1 MRENV
6 KETERTITV
15 DWQDGSK
22 YSGEIENGKPHGQG
36 KYTWPDGDEYVGR
49 WMNGARHGLGCHSR
63 RNGFVYIGEFKK
75 NLPDGEGFYVGPD
88 GTCFSGKWVQGV
100 QQGKGTL
107 RDKRKGLLYFGDWCN
122 GSPKLAG
129 KTTF

>member
-1 MRENV
+1 MGLD
-6 KETERTITV
+6 T
-15 DWQDGSK
+15 DWVV
-22 YSGEIENGKPHGQG
+22 IP
-36 KYTWPDGDEYVGR
+36 
-49 WMNGARHGLGCHSR
+49 A

-107 RDKRKGLLYFGDWCN
+107 RDKRKGLIYFGDWCN

-129 KTTF
+129 KTTFNTLVVYISEIFGINS

>member
-1 MRENV
+1 
-6 KETERTITV
+6 
-15 DWQDGSK
+15 
-22 YSGEIENGKPHGQG
+22 
-36 KYTWPDGDEYVGR
+36 
-49 WMNGARHGLGCHSR
+49 MNGARHGLGCHSR

-88 GTCFSGKWVQGV
+88 GTCYSGKWVQGV
-100 QQGKGTL
+100 QQGRGTL
-107 RDKRKGLLYFGDWCN
+107 RVKKRTDLFWSWCN